1 LSKGQV
7 RYDGPL
13 GSGFRTKNGLP
24 AIAPPWARIVAYD
37 LNTGAIKW
45 DTPLGT
51 VAALAAKGI
60 TNTGNAAR
68 IHRNGL
74 VATAGGLVFAG
85 SHGDRFVRAF
95 DADTGAILWARE
107 LPGNPEG
114 MPAVYDVGGREFVA
128 FFAGG
133 APAGGGNDSENLAV
147 KPADPGA
154 QGYYVFALPRSA
166 SATTRSPD

>member
-1 LSKGQV
+1 VPPPSPLSKGQV

-24 AIAPPWARIVAYD
+24 AIAPPWAHIVAYD

-74 VATAGGLVFAG
+74 VVTAGGLVFAG

-95 DADTGAILWARE
+95 DADTGAIVWERE

-114 MPAVYDVGGREFVA
+114 MPAVYAVDGRQFVA

-133 APAGGGNDSENLAV
+133 APAGSGDGENLAV

-154 QGYYVFALPRSA
+154 QGYYVFALPG
-166 SATTRSPD
+166 SPR